1 MSSIQEATVSGFNEF
16 ISKLK
21 GGQSVVNLKLVQ
33 FDDEYETVFDLPLQ
47 QVPELTAAMFVAR
60 GMTALL
66 DAMGRTITALGEEL
80 ASMPE
85 ADRPGHVI
93 VMTMTDG
100 LENASRDY
108 TRAQIAAMVEHQQ
121 TLYRWQ
127 FMYLGANQDA
137 IGVAA
142 DLGIS
147 LSLSMNYKPNR
158 MAVSAIFDACA
169 SAVDEF
175 SSLGEVGALYSLSFR
190 QEDRDAAM
198 AEDEKDAAHPE
209 PSDASRAVTS
219 QAT

>member
-100 LENASRDY
+100 LENASRGLHPRTDSRHGGAS
-108 TRAQIAAMVEHQQ
+108 TDSVSLAIHVSRSEPGRNWSGRGSGHIPQLEHELQ
-121 TLYRWQ
+121 TESH
-127 FMYLGANQDA
+127 G
-137 IGVAA
+137 GV
-142 DLGIS
+142 G
-147 LSLSMNYKPNR
+147 Y
-158 MAVSAIFDACA
+158 
-169 SAVDEF
+169 
-175 SSLGEVGALYSLSFR
+175 FR
-190 QEDRDAAM
+190 RV
-198 AEDEKDAAHPE
+198 
-209 PSDASRAVTS
+209 RVCGG
-219 QAT
+219 